1 MRTWSASYEDRLERR
16 YPDLVQNSSVYD
28 EDGNRAGELKADENR
43 RTVGEDDLGAHLPR
57 AGVAVEGRHFYEH

>member
-1 MRTWSASYEDRLERR
+1 MRTWSASYEDRLERW